1 MRLVLIA
8 TLSLISCDRERARP
22 AATSSDVT
30 KRVEPS
36 KQIAPLVARL
46 EYEAR
51 HRTATKLPAERVL
64 DELAQKQMNV
74 TTRRQYVGAAL
85 RATYCIGGNTTDGV
99 AISVCEYAS
108 PAAAQEGLALMNER
122 FAPMS
127 STATRAIR
135 ESTVLTVSD
144 PHGSNSPTS
153 IRALETFA
161 ALSPQ

>member
-46 EYEAR
+46 AYEAR
-51 HRTATKLPAERVL
+51 HRTASKLPAERVL
-64 DELAQKQMNV
+64 DELAQNELSV
-74 TTRRQYVGAAL
+74 TARRQYVGAAL
-85 RATYCIGGNTTDGV
+85 RATYCIGGNTSEGV
-99 AISVCEYAS
+99 AISVCEFAS
-108 PAAAQEGLALMNER
+108 PTAAQEGLALMNER

-127 STATRAIR
+127 ATAMRAVR
-135 ESTVLTVSD
+135 ESTVLTVTD
-144 PHGSNSPTS
+144 PNGSTSPRAL
-153 IRALETFA
+153 RALETFA